1 MEEKYKEI
9 AELFDYN
16 PETGIFTHKPRE
28 DKSFNTKFA
37 GKEAGSLEKCSGY
50 IVMQVR
56 STKYYAHILAFYI
69 THGYIPKE
77 VDHDNRIRHD
87 NRAINLLASDRF
99 SNGKNVGAH
108 KDNKL
113 GIKNIHQKASGSYQ
127 VQIARKGVKHTK
139 TFKELENAIEWR
151 DAKLLELDS
160 L

>member
-16 PETGIFTHKPRE
+16 PETGIFTHRPRE

-37 GKEAGSLEKCSGY
+37 DKEAGSLEKCSGY

-56 STKYYAHILAFYI
+56 GKKYYAHILAFYI

-99 SNGKNVGAH
+99 NNGKNVGAH

-139 TFKELENAIEWR
+139 TFKELEDAIEWR